1 MRDAAPKL
9 YVVDASSYVYRAF
22 HAVPPLTSRTGLP
35 TNATYGFTNMLLKL
49 LREER
54 PDRIAIVFDAGGPTF
69 RDEAYAEYKAHR
81 EATPDDLLTQLPW
94 ICQVVESLRLCM
106 LEVSGVEADDVIA
119 TLVASFGAQCSEV
132 VIVTGDKDF
141 MQLVSPKVILYDTMK
156 ERRFDEA
163 EVRKKFGVGP
173 DKVVDVLALMGDS
186 IDNVPGVKGIG
197 EKTAQVL
204 ISELGTLEELYAR
217 LPDIE
222 KLALR
227 GAKSVRQKLENGAE
241 AARLSKELV
250 TLRRDVPL
258 ELSLEDLRVGA
269 PDVTRLRAL
278 FTDLGFQSLAA
289 ELAPAEGRRT
299 GTTGWVED
307 RDALGPLATA
317 MAALPRISV
326 EPVLGDAGH
335 LEAVAFG
342 IGADEACVVR
352 CGTDGRPTLDDLRP
366 LLESATPP
374 KVSGDVKQ
382 TLLRLSRVGI
392 RAAGFDFD
400 VGVASY
406 VVNPARQS
414 HRVEDVALEVL
425 GAPPAL
431 LADDPGESAAERA
444 RLDLRLEN
452 ELASRMTE
460 QGAEP
465 LFREIEMPLVGVLG
479 RMEERGVRIDV
490 EHLRTLGVDLERRMN
505 DFLAE
510 IYALAGGEFNVN
522 SPPQLREVLFD
533 RLKISTKGVRKGK
546 TGLSTD
552 VDVLTKLAKEHPL
565 PDRIIGYRALSKLK
579 STYVDSLPA
588 LVDPRDGR
596 LHTSF
601 NQTVAATGRLSSA
614 EPNLQNIPV
623 RTEEGRRIRA
633 AFVPEAG
640 ARLVSADYSQIELR
654 VLAHISGDERLRESF
669 REGEDV
675 HVRTAAEVFHV
686 EPAAV
691 SADQRRAAKVINFGI
706 IYGMGPVRLAKELE
720 ISHEEAVR
728 TIASYFERYAGV
740 AAYVRRTIE
749 EARRVGYVTTL
760 FGRRRPIPDLASPE
774 GGVRQFAERVA
785 VNTPIQGTAA
795 DLIKKA
801 MVAIDRRLTEAGGR
815 AGMILQVHDEL
826 IVETPAG
833 EAEAVAAIVREEM
846 ESAAELA
853 VPLVVE
859 VGIGENWA
867 EIH

>member
-1 MRDAAPKL
+1 MPDESPKL
-9 YVVDASSYVYRAF
+9 YIVDASSYVYRAF
-22 HAVPPLTSRTGLP
+22 HAVPPLTSRAGLP
-35 TNATYGFTNMLLKL
+35 TNAIYGFTNMLLKL
-49 LREER
+49 IREER

-69 RDEAYAEYKAHR
+69 RDEAYAEYKAFR
-81 EATPDDLLTQLPW
+81 EPTPDDLLTQIPW
-94 ICQVVESLRLCM
+94 ICQIVEALRLCV
-106 LEVSGVEADDVIA
+106 LEVQGVEADDVIA
-119 TLVASFGAQCSEV
+119 TLVQACAGRCAEV
-132 VIVTGDKDF
+132 VIVTGDKDL
-141 MQLVSPKVILYDTMK
+141 MQLVTPNVILYDTMK
-156 ERRFDEA
+156 ERRFGEA
-163 EVRKKFGVGP
+163 EVKKKFGVGP
-173 DKVVDVLALMGDS
+173 DRVIDVLALMGDS

-204 ISELGTLEELYAR
+204 VAGLGSIDEVYAR
-217 LPDIE
+217 LPDVE
-222 KLALR
+222 KLPLR
-227 GAKSVRQKLENGAE
+227 GAKSVREKLERGAE
-241 AARLSKELV
+241 AARLSRDLV
-250 TLRRDVPL
+250 QLRSDVPL
-258 ELSLEDLRVGA
+258 EVSLDDLRLPT
-269 PDVTRLRAL
+269 PDVPRLRHL
-278 FTDLGFQSLAA
+278 FTELGFQSLAA

-307 RDALGPLATA
+307 RAALDSLATA
-317 MAALPRISV
+317 IAALPRVSV
-326 EPVLGDAGH
+326 EPVLGDGGRIV
-335 LEAVAFG
+335 AVAFG
-342 IGADEACVVR
+342 VGPDEACVVR
-352 CGTDGRPTLDDLRP
+352 IDGDGRPTLQDLQAI
-366 LLESATPP
+366 LEAPSPP
-374 KVSGDVKQ
+374 KLAADSKQ
-382 TLLRLSRVGI
+382 AALRFVREGI
-392 RAAGFDFD
+392 RPAGFAFD

-414 HRVEDVALEVL
+414 HRVEDVALELL

-431 LADDPGESAAERA
+431 LADDPGEAAAERA
-444 RLDLRLEN
+444 RLDVRLER
-452 ELASRMTE
+452 ELMTKLAE
-460 QGAEP
+460 QGAEE
-465 LFREIEMPLVGVLG
+465 LFRDIEMPLVAVLG

-490 EHLRTLGVDLERRMN
+490 EQLRSLGADLERRMN
-505 DFLAE
+505 EMLTE
-510 IYALAGGEFNVN
+510 IYSLAGGEFNVN

-533 RLKISTKGVRKGK
+533 RLKISTKGVRRGK

-579 STYVDSLPA
+579 STYVDALPV

-596 LHTSF
+596 LHTTF
-601 NQTVAATGRLSSA
+601 QQTVAATGRLSSA

-633 AFVPEAG
+633 AFVPEPG
-640 ARLVSADYSQIELR
+640 SLLISADYSQIELR

-669 REGEDV
+669 RGGEDV

-720 ISHEEAVR
+720 ITHEEAVK

-740 AAYVRRTIE
+740 AEYVRRTIE
-749 EARRVGYVTTL
+749 DARRVGYVTTM

-785 VNTPIQGTAA
+785 VNTPIQGSAA

-801 MVAIDRRLTEAGGR
+801 MVAIDRRLGGTR

-826 IVETPAG
+826 LVEAPAD
-833 EAEAVAAIVREEM
+833 EAPAVAKIVREEM
-846 ESAAELA
+846 EHAAELA

-859 VGIGENWA
+859 VGVGENWA
-867 EIH
+867 QIH